1 MGEAPFREA
10 LRMELVVTT
19 VEPACCRRIVVAV
32 IERLHADRTQV
43 HDYLKTIPRL
53 GEIYI
58 IVYAEIPPP
67 FRIGTNETA

>member
-19 VEPACCRRIVVAV
+19 VEPASCRRIVAAV

-43 HDYLKTIPRL
+43 HDYLKTIPR
-53 GEIYI
+53 
-58 IVYAEIPPP
+58 EIPPP